1 MAIYVLI
8 YTHNFRIKSP
18 NWTTF
23 FVLLIIVSVKSCTTT
38 KCNIRTAYFT
48 VSLTLALCN
57 PRVTGTVGHELRF
70 LSLHV
75 SPKINKKKLQQ
86 GQTAALNSKLQSI
99 YQSTAIIRL
108 WRKPPLYCPNFRDPR
123 LPSSSHCQLSSQG
136 HQFSIQCMTSSDTLK
151 TTL

>member
-8 YTHNFRIKSP
+8 YTYNFRIKSP

-23 FVLLIIVSVKSCTTT
+23 FVLLIIVSVKS
-38 KCNIRTAYFT
+38 NIRTAYFT

-108 WRKPPLYCPNFRDPR
+108 
-123 LPSSSHCQLSSQG
+123 
-136 HQFSIQCMTSSDTLK
+136 
-151 TTL
+151 